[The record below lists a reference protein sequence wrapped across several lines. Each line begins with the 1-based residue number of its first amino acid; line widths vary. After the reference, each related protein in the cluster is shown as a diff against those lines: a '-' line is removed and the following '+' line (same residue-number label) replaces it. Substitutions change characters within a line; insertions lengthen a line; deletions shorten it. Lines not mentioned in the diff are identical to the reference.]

1 MMVSGDVRQFITLVS
16 ELREAQR
23 GYFRTRSPYL
33 LADAK
38 KLSAKVD
45 KKLLQMEK
53 YLIKTNSKKMEDLL

>member
-23 GYFRTRSPYL
+23 GYYRTKSPYL
-33 LADAK
+33 LAEAK

-45 KKLLQMEK
+45 RQLLQMEK
-53 YLIKTNSKKMEDLL
+53 YLVKTRRKQMEDLI

>member
-23 GYFRTRSPYL
+23 GYYRTKSPYL
-33 LADAK
+33 LAEAK

-45 KKLLQMEK
+45 RKILQMEK
-53 YLIKTNSKKMEDLL
+53 YLIKTNSKNMEDLM